1 MQSTFI
7 AQSKKNWMVK
17 DQRRILV
24 LVAVFFAGLLAGSA
38 LMIFFQSK
46 SEPAPD
52 TSKLQDLLQ
61 NTAQKSIGVPPLTD
75 AGLELSIARDKL
87 DKEVERI
94 KSLAAKFG
102 GTAIVGTADEKGA
115 EVLAQISS
123 CCANQFVEA
132 VKHPEK
138 EPVVAPKSNGEAS
151 ALVEIRLTFQ
161 G

>member
-1 MQSTFI
+1 
-7 AQSKKNWMVK
+7 MVK
-17 DQRRILV
+17 DQRKFFV
-24 LVAVFFAGLLAGSA
+24 LAAVFFAGLLAGVA
-38 LMIFFQSK
+38 LIVFFPSQ

-52 TSKLQDLLQ
+52 TSKLRDLLQ
-61 NTAQKSIGVPPLTD
+61 NTAQKDIGVPPLTEV
-75 AGLELSIARDKL
+75 GLELSIERDQL

-94 KSLAAKFG
+94 KNLAAKFG
-102 GTAIVGTADEKGA
+102 GTAIVGTGNEKGTD
-115 EVLAQISS
+115 VLAQISS